1 MGFSGGGEGQ
11 GFLKGS
17 GGRGVSW
24 RSDFTES
31 SLRIIFLLPL
41 HGFDSGGFKYLGIR
55 YENKE
60 GSRPFHRI
68 YAAAVVTSSD
78 GRLSV
83 YETPEMNLISTH
95 LFNLHKVTG
104 QKIQKGYELSFRSF

>member
-1 MGFSGGGEGQ
+1 MGFSGGGEGW

-31 SLRIIFLLPL
+31 SLRILLPL
-41 HGFDSGGFKYLGIR
+41 HGFDSRGLKYLGIIF
-55 YENKE
+55 ENKE
-60 GSRPFHRI
+60 GNRPFHMI
-68 YAAAVVTSSD
+68 FAAAVVTSSD
-78 GRLSV
+78 GRLRV
-83 YETPEMNLISTH
+83 YETPEMNMISTH

-104 QKIQKGYELSFRSF
+104 QKIQKGYELSFRSY

>member
-1 MGFSGGGEGQ
+1 MGFSGGEEGR

-17 GGRGVSW
+17 GGSGVSW

-31 SLRIIFLLPL
+31 SLWIIFLLPL
-41 HGFDSGGFKYLGIR
+41 HGFNSGGFKYLGIR

-60 GSRPFHRI
+60 GNRPFHMI
-68 YAAAVVTSSD
+68 FVVVTSSD
-78 GRLSV
+78 GRLGV

-104 QKIQKGYELSFRSF
+104 QKIQKGYELSFRSY